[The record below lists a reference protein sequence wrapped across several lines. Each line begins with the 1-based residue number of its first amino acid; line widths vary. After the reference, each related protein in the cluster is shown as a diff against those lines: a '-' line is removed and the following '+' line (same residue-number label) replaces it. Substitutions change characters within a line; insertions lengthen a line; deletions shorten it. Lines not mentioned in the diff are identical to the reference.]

1 MCCSVISDFCK
12 CDSDEFDER
21 GGDNQ
26 NKEKKCCKDCVE
38 IKCRC
43 RFGYCCTACWY
54 CLLPRWG
61 RNLSLLKAFTR
72 ALRISLYSRVLQDTH
87 LRGKLLK
94 PPLSFIELLLL
105 WGKKYTLGK
114 TQLLNVVLLERACL
128 LQRGILNVFIPK
140 SNSKSYSTGC
150 KKQETDLQIWVTTR
164 ARSGSEGTF
173 SSCGQPCEGLGWGVR
188 QELSAVA
195 PASCAAV
202 AGISAG
208 RLRRTGHKVNYRLD
222 MAV

>member
-1 MCCSVISDFCK
+1 MARFGLIGSRWQSPQGCSMGFWSICFPNTFLWLFYQRHAVSECNEDMCCSVISDFCK

-72 ALRISLYSRVLQDTH
+72 ALRISLYSSVLQDTH

-105 WGKKYTLGK
+105 WEK
-114 TQLLNVVLLERACL
+114 N
-128 LQRGILNVFIPK
+128 IL
-140 SNSKSYSTGC
+140 
-150 KKQETDLQIWVTTR
+150 
-164 ARSGSEGTF
+164 
-173 SSCGQPCEGLGWGVR
+173 
-188 QELSAVA
+188 
-195 PASCAAV
+195 
-202 AGISAG
+202 
-208 RLRRTGHKVNYRLD
+208 
-222 MAV
+222 